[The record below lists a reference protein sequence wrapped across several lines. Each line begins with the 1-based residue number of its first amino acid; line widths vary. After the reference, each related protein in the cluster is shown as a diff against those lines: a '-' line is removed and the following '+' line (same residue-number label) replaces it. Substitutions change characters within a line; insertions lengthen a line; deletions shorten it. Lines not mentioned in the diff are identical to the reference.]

1 MRWGRGAHRRYTG
14 GLKADL
20 SLRWQRRKR
29 HREIRRINIRV
40 VSRFRPGLGV
50 KRQPVAH
57 GRVARN
63 KIATL
68 RAQEPGTAVPLS
80 RRDVAR
86 NGQSIADN
94 LLEAAGKYAR
104 EALAFK
110 RIFQARVEGIDI
122 DRQAPLAPKKIQGI
136 LVRR

>member
-1 MRWGRGAHRRYTG
+1 
-14 GLKADL
+14 
-20 SLRWQRRKR
+20 
-29 HREIRRINIRV
+29 
-40 VSRFRPGLGV
+40 
-50 KRQPVAH
+50 
-57 GRVARN
+57 
-63 KIATL
+63 
-68 RAQEPGTAVPLS
+68 VPLS

-122 DRQAPLAPKKIQGI
+122 DRQPPLAPKKIQGI
-136 LVRR
+136 LVRRENVPAVDAQSSGDAAQERRSDAFRDMARL